1 MMATVKVREALRRLV
16 ADGWVQTRQCGSHRQ
31 FSHPTKP
38 GVVTIAG
45 KPSDTLAE
53 GTWLN
58 IQRQAGWRT

>member
-16 ADGWVQTRQCGSHRQ
+16 ADGWVQTRQRGGHRQ
-31 FSHPTKP
+31 FSHPSKP
-38 GVVTIAG
+38 GVVTISG

-58 IQRQAGWRT
+58 IQRQAGWRK